1 MRLDALL
8 PLDWVDFVA
17 SARVATLTT
26 LDADGAPASVPIC
39 FVHVD
44 GALYSPIDEKPKRS
58 ADPRALRRVRNLERD
73 PRAGLLVQRWDEDW
87 ARLAFV
93 DLATE
98 GRLLEPDPDGHAIAV
113 TALRTKYPQYGA
125 HRLEERPIV
134 RLEPTRV
141 VGRWAAT
148 ERGVRRSP

>member
-8 PLDWVDFVA
+8 TPDWVDFVA

-26 LDADGAPASVPIC
+26 LDADGTPASVPIC
-39 FVHVD
+39 FVHLD
-44 GALYSPIDEKPKRS
+44 GDLYSPIDEKPKRD

-93 DLATE
+93 DLAID
-98 GRLLEPDPDGHAIAV
+98 GRLIEPDSEGHAIAV
-113 TALRTKYPQYGA
+113 AALRSKYAQYAA
-125 HRLEERPIV
+125 HRLEGRPML
-134 RLEPTRV
+134 RLEPMRV
-141 VGRWAAT
+141 VGRWAANA
-148 ERGVRRSP
+148 